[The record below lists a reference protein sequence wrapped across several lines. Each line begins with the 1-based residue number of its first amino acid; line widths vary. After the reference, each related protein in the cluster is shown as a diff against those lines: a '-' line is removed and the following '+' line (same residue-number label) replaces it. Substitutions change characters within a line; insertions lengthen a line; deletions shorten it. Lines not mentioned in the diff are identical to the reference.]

1 MTLSA
6 VPLPETLKRGVDP
19 ASPLSTR
26 LAFARGDVPMS
37 ATERLGVLT
46 HLAADPHGEV
56 RKTVDN
62 AICALE
68 TSLIEKAL
76 GIDSLHPAIIDL
88 LATHFSNV
96 SRILYKIVSHPN
108 ISEETLH
115 RFAGSRDPQLLRTI
129 AENNP
134 SLANYPSVIGEL
146 LRNPCLGSKIAEALQ
161 ETWGEGPLSEIELES
176 FAVEEPPAEPEC
188 ESPAEE
194 VFASPAEA
202 AEVEAEPSV
211 EEVQEEEE
219 VLLPGGEIDEEEV
232 AKADISNLPDE
243 LLKDMTDSGSTNLYK
258 IIGSLSIAE
267 KIKLATLGSKGARKL
282 LARDSNRTVVNA
294 VIRSP
299 KLREDEVLAIASDKI
314 TPDEIIYFI
323 LTKKEWLKEY
333 SLRLALSQNP
343 KTPPQKAF
351 RLLETLYDK
360 DIKHISKSKNV
371 PQIIAQA
378 ASRISQRR
386 EKKKH

>member
-6 VPLPETLKRGVDP
+6 VPLPEVLKKGVDP

-46 HLAADPHGEV
+46 HLVRDPQAEVRDAADH
-56 RKTVDN
+56 
-62 AICALE
+62 AICTLE
-68 TSLIEKAL
+68 TALIEKAL
-76 GIDSLHPAIIDL
+76 GIDSLHPSIIDL
-88 LATHFSNV
+88 LASRFSNV

-108 ISEETLH
+108 IGEETFL
-115 RFAGSRDPQLLRTI
+115 RFAASQDPQLLRTI
-129 AENNP
+129 AENNA
-134 SLANYPSVIGEL
+134 SLGGYPSVI
-146 LRNPCLGSKIAEALQ
+146 EALLKNPALGQ
-161 ETWGEGPLSEIELES
+161 KVAENLRETYRVEYAPAAAGEQSPAREALP
-176 FAVEEPPAEPEC
+176 EEAAPAEPVP
-188 ESPAEE
+188 PA
-194 VFASPAEA
+194 VQPCPADA
-202 AEVEAEPSV
+202 AEVEGGEG
-211 EEVQEEEE
+211 EEEALAGVE
-219 VLLPGGEIDEEEV
+219 GFDEEAL
-232 AKADISNLPDE
+232 AKVDISNLPPE
-243 LLKDMTDSGSTNLYK
+243 LLQDMTDSGSTNLYK
-258 IIGSLSIAE
+258 IIGTLSIAE

-299 KLREDEVLAIASDKI
+299 KLRDDEVLAIAQDKI

-323 LTKKEWLKEY
+323 LTKKDWLKEY

-360 DIKHISKSKNV
+360 DVKHIAKSKNV

-378 ASRISQRR
+378 AGRISQRR
-386 EKKKH
+386 EKKKN